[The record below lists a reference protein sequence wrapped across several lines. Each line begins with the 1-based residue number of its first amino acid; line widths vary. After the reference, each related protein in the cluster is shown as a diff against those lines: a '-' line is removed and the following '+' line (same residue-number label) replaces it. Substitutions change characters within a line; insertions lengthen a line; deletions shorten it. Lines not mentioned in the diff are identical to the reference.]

1 MPQYQGIWTLA
12 QAAQLQSTQQWVKDP
27 LYNST
32 TLLLQADNAAN
43 GAQNNTFLDSSSNNF
58 TITRNGNTTQ
68 GSFSPFSQTGWGNYF
83 PGGNGKY
90 ISAPY
95 NTAFDFG
102 TNDFS
107 VECFAYVTDAG
118 RSYDANK
125 YGTFVSGGNAN
136 SLVNLWGFSFL
147 ISGGVINQ
155 LFFDA
160 NGSTVLTA
168 SSQSISLNAWH
179 HFVVCRTGTALSIY
193 SDGTRVATTT
203 YSSAVN
209 TNSSGA
215 VRISQSAFENVFE
228 NWLIGYISN
237 VRIIKG
243 TQPYNAANSSITVP
257 TAHLTNITNTSL
269 LTCLS
274 NRFID
279 TGTANGGNPFTIT
292 IVGTGMSIQ
301 AFSPFAPQYQY
312 TPSVTGGS
320 GYFDGGASTYLTTS
334 NATAFDFGTGDFTI
348 ECWAYVTAQT
358 GSFTLLCAT
367 EGVNEYWGFGS
378 VGSTG
383 MTMYAGSPGT
393 DIYSGSGSIPSLNQW
408 NHLVWQRSSGVASMY
423 LNGIRVYNASY
434 TADFGSTATGF
445 RIGQS
450 ANYANYYTT
459 GYISNLRVVKGSGVY
474 SGSTITV
481 PTAPPT
487 AITNTQLLC
496 NFTNAGI
503 YDGTL
508 KNNLETVGNAQVSTS
523 VVKYG
528 TGSMYFDG
536 TGDWLQALAVSN
548 ELFRFGTNDFTV
560 ECWFYRSSTSGRGD
574 LLGTYSATPTGWG
587 LGTTISTTAD
597 VVFYIGNTAL
607 ASTSASAWSVSTW
620 THVAVVRLNNN
631 LRIYVNG
638 VSQASVTNTTNL
650 VVGSP
655 LQVGAAGNSTQAY
668 NGYIDDLRITKGIAR
683 YTANFTPP
691 RVALPRQ

>member
-12 QAAQLQSTQQWVKDP
+12 QAAQLQSTQQWATDP
-27 LYNST
+27 LFENT

-43 GAQNNTFLDSSSNNF
+43 GAQNNTFLDSSSNSF

-68 GSFSPFSQTGWGNYF
+68 GTFTPYSATGWSVNFNNTNYTDI
-83 PGGNGKY
+83 Y
-90 ISAPY
+90 VASSA
-95 NTAFDFG
+95 DFNFG
-102 TNDFS
+102 SGDFTI
-107 VECFAYVTDAG
+107 ECFLNSSDAMSAASFWRLFDTGQLTCFFFSGNIYLRNAATSELVTVVAHG
-118 RSYDANK
+118 LSVGVWYHLAIVRS
-125 YGTFVSGGNAN
+125 S
-136 SLVNLWGFSFL
+136 
-147 ISGGVINQ
+147 
-155 LFFDA
+155 
-160 NGSTVLTA
+160 
-168 SSQSISLNAWH
+168 
-179 HFVVCRTGTALSIY
+179 
-193 SDGTRVATTT
+193 TT
-203 YSSAVN
+203 YSIYRNGVLLTSGTGGTITSASAPFVIG
-209 TNSSGA
+209 TNSTYSQPLSGYVSNFRVTTGQA
-215 VRISQSAFENVFE
+215 LYTTTFTPATAPLTTTSQGATA
-228 NWLIGYISN
+228 SN
-237 VRIIKG
+237 VK
-243 TQPYNAANSSITVP
+243 
-257 TAHLTNITNTSL
+257 L
-269 LTCLS
+269 LTCQS
-274 NRFID
+274 NRFVDNSTQNTKTILFGD
-279 TGTANGGNPFTIT
+279 NGSNLGTRS
-292 IVGTGMSIQ
+292 VQ

-320 GYFDGGASTYLTTS
+320 GYFDGTGDYLQIAN
-334 NATAFDFGTGDFTI
+334 NAVLTPSGDFTI
-348 ECWAYVTAQT
+348 EFWAYVTDSSGTQEWYSKGYGIQIYIASAVW
-358 GSFTLLCAT
+358 GSAFSSSNNSTYYVNYAT
-367 EGVNEYWGFGS
+367 APVITNAWTHVAVTRSGNTYRLFINGTETNS
-378 VGSTG
+378 ATSSSAPNT
-383 MTMYAGSPGT
+383 GT
-393 DIYSGSGSIPSLNQW
+393 DVLRLGEWSLGTTFGAKGYMSA
-408 NHLVWQRSSGVASMY
+408 VRY
-423 LNGIRVYNASY
+423 INGTAVY
-434 TADFGSTATGF
+434 T
-445 RIGQS
+445 
-450 ANYANYYTT
+450 
-459 GYISNLRVVKGSGVY
+459 SNF
-474 SGSTITV
+474 TP
-481 PTAPPT
+481 PTAPLT
-487 AITNTQLLC
+487 AITNTSLLL